1 MQNITIPPVAHS
13 SRPPTSLRSDNL
25 PEFLRV
31 QEAVTWSRLGKGTMY
46 GLMERGLIRS
56 ISLRERG
63 KIKGTRLIVAD
74 SLKDYLFS
82 HSSAPVPSREIAA

>member
-1 MQNITIPPVAHS
+1 
-13 SRPPTSLRSDNL
+13 
-25 PEFLRV
+25 
-31 QEAVTWSRLGKGTMY
+31 MY

-82 HSSAPVPSREIAA
+82 HSSAPVPSREMAAA